1 MKLEKIGK
9 FIAEM
14 RNEMNLT
21 QNQLGELLGGIDRRT
36 ISKWETGK
44 IAPDIL
50 LLESIA
56 DSLNI
61 TVIELLKGEKS
72 INEKIEKNNTMD
84 SIKTS
89 DEISYKKTNRL
100 NNNEEAI
107 DSKVTDIGHITTEA
121 IQFYKNKIIKIFISI
136 LFIIIT
142 IITIVVLTLNY
153 YRYNIINIEGR
164 NEEFYISGTLV
175 YNKKDYIVLINNIS
189 YSNIYMG
196 TDKEIN
202 AKYLKLSLLNND
214 DSLVSYEIDENNNQ
228 NYIND
233 LLKNVSISYNSTNE
247 DKKMP
252 LKNLILLIEYTDKN
266 DIKNSITIPLNG

>member
-247 DKKMP
+247 DKKMS

-266 DIKNSITIPLNG
+266 DSKNSITIPLNG

>member
-1 MKLEKIGK
+1 M
-9 FIAEM
+9 
-14 RNEMNLT
+14 
-21 QNQLGELLGGIDRRT
+21 
-36 ISKWETGK
+36 
-44 IAPDIL
+44 
-50 LLESIA
+50 
-56 DSLNI
+56 
-61 TVIELLKGEKS
+61 
-72 INEKIEKNNTMD
+72 
-84 SIKTS
+84 
-89 DEISYKKTNRL
+89 
-100 NNNEEAI
+100 
-107 DSKVTDIGHITTEA
+107 
-121 IQFYKNKIIKIFISI
+121 
-136 LFIIIT
+136 
-142 IITIVVLTLNY
+142 LTLNY

-247 DKKMP
+247 DKKMS

-266 DIKNSITIPLNG
+266 DSKNSITIPLNG

>member
-56 DSLNI
+56 DSLNR

-247 DKKMP
+247 DKKMS

-266 DIKNSITIPLNG
+266 DSKNSITIPLNG

>member
-121 IQFYKNKIIKIFISI
+121 IQFYNNNYKNKIIKIFISI
-136 LFIIIT
+136 LFI
-142 IITIVVLTLNY
+142 
-153 YRYNIINIEGR
+153 
-164 NEEFYISGTLV
+164 
-175 YNKKDYIVLINNIS
+175 KINNF
-189 YSNIYMG
+189 
-196 TDKEIN
+196 K
-202 AKYLKLSLLNND
+202 
-214 DSLVSYEIDENNNQ
+214 
-228 NYIND
+228 
-233 LLKNVSISYNSTNE
+233 
-247 DKKMP
+247 
-252 LKNLILLIEYTDKN
+252 
-266 DIKNSITIPLNG
+266 

>member
-1 MKLEKIGK
+1 
-9 FIAEM
+9 
-14 RNEMNLT
+14 
-21 QNQLGELLGGIDRRT
+21 
-36 ISKWETGK
+36 
-44 IAPDIL
+44 
-50 LLESIA
+50 
-56 DSLNI
+56 
-61 TVIELLKGEKS
+61 
-72 INEKIEKNNTMD
+72 MD

-247 DKKMP
+247 DKKMS

-266 DIKNSITIPLNG
+266 DSKNSITIPLNG